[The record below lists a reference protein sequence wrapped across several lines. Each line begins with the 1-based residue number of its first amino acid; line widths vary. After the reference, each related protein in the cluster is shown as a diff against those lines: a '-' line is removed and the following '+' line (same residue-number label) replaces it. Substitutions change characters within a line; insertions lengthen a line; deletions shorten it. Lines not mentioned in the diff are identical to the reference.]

1 VSDWNGWNTLIK
13 LCSDLVASKSPWD
26 LDTSLEKLANSVLR
40 LLKPSE
46 TVFLFLDR
54 VDRCKKDSRMALLHT
69 LTKAL
74 QTAQCTMKTF
84 SVISRLDW
92 HMNSN
97 DLEKV
102 FGELVV
108 THKDQQ
114 ERVNDEDDY

>member
-1 VSDWNGWNTLIK
+1 
-13 LCSDLVASKSPWD
+13 
-26 LDTSLEKLANSVLR
+26 
-40 LLKPSE
+40 
-46 TVFLFLDR
+46 
-54 VDRCKKDSRMALLHT
+54 MALLHT

-97 DLEKV
+97 DLEKE